1 MSFLQFGCICTLK
14 SDPLAAA
21 WCDLFIAALLFAEK
35 QPKIANQ
42 PKRRAL
48 SFFQNISKILP
59 DVSEL
64 QDDLNTLLKQEYS
77 TILSSAT
84 DGQLFEEVYLNFT
97 HNATHA
103 SNIEDLLCP
112 AAIEILADN
121 KQDYLIALCHCVI
134 AGAFV
139 MKQEREA
146 AIYQCDLAVRSL
158 DTVKCPVLAFFC
170 QLTRM
175 LCFFGLC
182 NFQAAFTVLGEAAKS
197 SIVNALPNLRM
208 TLERLLTIS
217 RSTELQ
223 TTTLLYGIRDV
234 ISALCG
240 SDITMFP
247 FYTFASLLNLVFSNL
262 PPLPF
267 PPSSSSPI
275 DSTSSVLCDP
285 YQYLGNIREIEK
297 SPLTA
302 GISSVLQLLSCF
314 MFCMQKRSRLP
325 SVALNS
331 LPFDLQLQDAE
342 AVSRSFQDIYFHAS
356 QSIPQTYELMV
367 NELAFRAALVL
378 KGHETEVCLST

>member
-21 WCDLFIAALLFAEK
+21 WCDLFIAALLFAENHAE
-35 QPKIANQ
+35 IANQ

-48 SFFQNISKILP
+48 SFFLNCVWYTNISKILP
-59 DVSEL
+59 DVSER
-64 QDDLNTLLKQEYS
+64 QDDLNNLLKQEYS

-84 DGQLFEEVYLNFT
+84 DRQLYEEVYLNFT
-97 HNATHA
+97 QNA

-112 AAIEILADN
+112 DAIEILAAN

-134 AGAFV
+134 TGAFV

-146 AIYQCDLAVRSL
+146 AIYQCDLAVKSL
-158 DTVKCPVLAFFC
+158 DTVKCPALTFFC

-182 NFQAAFTVLGEAAKS
+182 NFQAAFAVLGEAAKS
-197 SIVNALPNLRM
+197 SIVNALPNLKT
-208 TLERLLTIS
+208 TLAQLLTIS
-217 RSTELQ
+217 TSTKLQ

-247 FYTFASLLNLVFSNL
+247 FYTFASLLNLVFSYL

-267 PPSSSSPI
+267 PPSSSSPY

-297 SPLTA
+297 SPLNA

-314 MFCMQKRSRLP
+314 MFCMHKRSRLP

-367 NELAFRAALVL
+367 NEFGVPGCPGF
-378 KGHETEVCLST
+378 KGT